1 MADAQRLTVDRGL
14 LHHAVTPL
22 WSNKS
27 KKELAQWFS
36 DNGFARAYG
45 SNPANWSGLINPFTG
60 GRSYSQTHAVGQRV
74 DDSTPDATA
83 AERAA
88 GYRVFYIIQ
97 DPKGQITWHAGNWE
111 MNRRSIAIENLGD
124 YRNYPLRDGDMKV
137 IADFFRPLDQAVGGA
152 MHILLHNQVYATAC
166 PARIAEAQQKI
177 IDYINN
183 PPAAPKPPTPPPAVT
198 RTHREVF
205 NPPKKM
211 IITVDTEL
219 VNIPANTAVS
229 PKVSFKKDQIIDQI
243 ADYQEFSDGTRFYR
257 TKSSVDGNRQTGI
270 GRSKIADYVEP
281 PKWLPMDEPRSMR
294 APANISVIDLTTGQ
308 KAGSIAAGAD
318 TPFVEKKEQ
327 NGKVYLRSKW
337 SRDNGKNWGVL
348 FDNLQEIPK
357 DVITTKDLT
366 RTEAVPFTK
375 TTEDD
380 PTMLV
385 GQTKLKTPGVDGVRT
400 IVETVTYTNDKETKR
415 VVKSSTVTTEP
426 VAEVMLRGIMTKDQ
440 EQDHRLG
447 IIERFIEALKKALE
461 KIGIKL

>member
-1 MADAQRLTVDRGL
+1 MADAQRLKVDRGL

-22 WSNKS
+22 WTNKS

-74 DDSTPDATA
+74 DSTTPDATA

-88 GYRVFYIIQ
+88 GYRVFYIIK

-177 IDYINN
+177 INYINN
-183 PPAAPKPPTPPPAVT
+183 PPAAPKPPTPPA
-198 RTHREVF
+198 
-205 NPPKKM
+205 
-211 IITVDTEL
+211 
-219 VNIPANTAVS
+219 A
-229 PKVSFKKDQIIDQI
+229 
-243 ADYQEFSDGTRFYR
+243 
-257 TKSSVDGNRQTGI
+257 
-270 GRSKIADYVEP
+270 
-281 PKWLPMDEPRSMR
+281 PKWVAMDVPRSMR
-294 APANISVIDLTTGQ
+294 APVNVSVIDLSTGQ

-327 NGKVYLRSKW
+327 NGKLYVRSKW

-357 DVITTKDLT
+357 DVITTKDVT
-366 RTEAVPFTK
+366 RTEPIPFGK
-375 TTEDD
+375 QSQNDL
-380 PTMLV
+380 TMLV
-385 GQTKLKTPGVDGVRT
+385 GTSKIKTPGVNGVKT
-400 IVETVTYTNDKETKR
+400 IVETVTYTNGKETKR
-415 VVKSSTVTTEP
+415 VVKSTATTTMP
-426 VAEVMLRGIMTKDQ
+426 IAEVTLVGTMTKDQ
-440 EQDHRLG
+440 EQDQRLG
-447 IIERFIEALKKALE
+447 VIEKFIELLKKALE